1 MKNIVVFIGIL
12 VLAVMVASA
21 EDFQQ
26 RFDSANDLYEKG
38 LYTEALELY
47 RTVENSLFSWKLF
60 YNMGNCQFKLNRF
73 IEAKIYYLRARQLKP
88 LQSSIG
94 NNIQIVDK
102 NFKDK
107 IPEKEIDF
115 LGRVVLKV
123 ESLISLNFI
132 SYLLIVFII
141 MFNFSLFILVRR
153 RRNKWALYGLFFF
166 LLLSIFTSMVHIYR
180 VQKRNSQNTAVIIRD
195 NAQLRSGPGQ
205 DNTLLFKVNPG
216 LEVRIIDRSN
226 GWLQVSASSDIA
238 GWIQEDRLTMI

>member
-1 MKNIVVFIGIL
+1 MKSIVVFIGIL

-47 RTVENSLFSWKLF
+47 RTIENSLFSWKLF

-73 IEAKIYYLRARQLKP
+73 IEAKIYYLKARQLKP

-94 NNIQIVDK
+94 NNIQIVNK

-141 MFNFSLFILVRR
+141 IFNFSLFILVRR

-166 LLLSIFTSMVHIYR
+166 LLLFIFTSMVHIYR

-195 NAQLRSGPGQ
+195 DAQLRSGPGQ
-205 DNTLLFKVNPG
+205 DNTILFKVNPG

-226 GWLQVSASSDIA
+226 GWLQVSASSDIV
-238 GWIQEDRLTMI
+238 GWIKEDRLTVI

>member
-1 MKNIVVFIGIL
+1 MKSIVVFIGIL

-47 RTVENSLFSWKLF
+47 RTIENSLFSWKLF

-73 IEAKIYYLRARQLKP
+73 IEAKIYYLKARQLKP
-88 LQSSIG
+88 LQPSIG
-94 NNIQIVDK
+94 NNIQIVNK

-141 MFNFSLFILVRR
+141 IFNFSLFILVRR

-166 LLLSIFTSMVHIYR
+166 LLLFIFTSMVHIYR

-195 NAQLRSGPGQ
+195 DAQLRSGPGQ
-205 DNTLLFKVNPG
+205 DNTILFKVNPG

-238 GWIQEDRLTMI
+238 GWIKEDRLTVI

>member
-1 MKNIVVFIGIL
+1 MKSIVVFIGIL
-12 VLAVMVASA
+12 VLVVMVASA

-26 RFDSANDLYEKG
+26 KFDSANDLYEKG

-47 RTVENSLFSWKLF
+47 RTIENSLFSWKLF

-73 IEAKIYYLRARQLKP
+73 IEAKVYYLKARQLKP
-88 LQSSIG
+88 LQSSIR
-94 NNIQIVDK
+94 NNIQIVNK

-141 MFNFSLFILVRR
+141 IFNLSLFILVRR

-166 LLLSIFTSMVHIYR
+166 LLLFIFTSMVHIYR

-195 NAQLRSGPGQ
+195 DAQLRSGPGQ
-205 DNTLLFKVNPG
+205 DNTVLFKVNPG

-238 GWIQEDRLTMI
+238 GWIKEDRLTVI

>member
-1 MKNIVVFIGIL
+1 MKSIVVFIGIL

-26 RFDSANDLYEKG
+26 KFDSANDLYEKG

-47 RTVENSLFSWKLF
+47 RTIENSLFSWKLF

-73 IEAKIYYLRARQLKP
+73 IEAKVYYLKARQLKP
-88 LQSSIG
+88 LQSSIR
-94 NNIQIVDK
+94 NNIQIVNK

-141 MFNFSLFILVRR
+141 IFNLSLFILVRR
-153 RRNKWALYGLFFF
+153 RRNKWASYGLFFF
-166 LLLSIFTSMVHIYR
+166 LLLFIFTSMVHIYR

-195 NAQLRSGPGQ
+195 DAQLRSGPGQ
-205 DNTLLFKVNPG
+205 DNTVLFKVNPG

-238 GWIQEDRLTMI
+238 GWIKEDRLTVI

>member
-12 VLAVMVASA
+12 ILAVMVVSA

-26 RFDSANDLYEKG
+26 RFDSANELYEKG
-38 LYTEALELY
+38 CYTEALELY
-47 RTVENSLFSWKLF
+47 RTIENSMFNWKLF

-73 IEAKIYYLRARQLKP
+73 IEAKIYYLKARQLKP
-88 LQSSIG
+88 LQSSIEK
-94 NNIQIVDK
+94 NIQIVNK

-141 MFNFSLFILVRR
+141 MFNFSLFILVKR

-166 LLLSIFTSMVHIYR
+166 LLLSIFTSMLHIYR

-205 DNTLLFKVNPG
+205 DNTVLFKVNPG

-226 GWLQVSASSDIA
+226 GWLQVSASSDIT
-238 GWIQEDRLTMI
+238 GWIQEDRLSMI

>member
-1 MKNIVVFIGIL
+1 MKNIVVFFGIL
-12 VLAVMVASA
+12 VLVVMVAFA

-47 RTVENSLFSWKLF
+47 RTIEKSLFNWKLF

-73 IEAKIYYLRARQLKP
+73 IEAKIFYLKARQLNP
-88 LQSSIG
+88 LQPSIG
-94 NNIQIVDK
+94 KNIQIVNK

-107 IPEKEIDF
+107 IPEKKIDF

-132 SYLLIVFII
+132 SYLLIVFIL
-141 MFNFSLFILVRR
+141 MFNFSLFILVKRK
-153 RRNKWALYGLFFF
+153 RNKWSLYGLFFF

-195 NAQLRSGPGQ
+195 NTQLRSGPGQ
-205 DNTLLFKVNPG
+205 DNTVLFKVNPG

-226 GWLQVSASSDIA
+226 GWLQVSVSSDIA
-238 GWIQEDRLTMI
+238 GWIKEDRLTVI